1 MILESKRIRLRFFD
15 KYDKNDLIILLNDE
29 DVSKWMDNVPY
40 PYLEKHADWWI
51 EIGSKKKYQFAITKK
66 KSKILIGSLKI
77 TLNGEIGCW
86 IGKDYWNKGYATEA
100 VELIKIFGFENL
112 NLNKLWAATHEENI
126 APINV
131 LNVTGFSRVE
141 NKPYYVEGVGNT
153 RVRPHFELLNRP

>member
-1 MILESKRIRLRFFD
+1 M
-15 KYDKNDLIILLNDE
+15 
-29 DVSKWMDNVPY
+29 
-40 PYLEKHADWWI
+40 
-51 EIGSKKKYQFAITKK
+51 
-66 KSKILIGSLKI
+66 KI

-141 NKPYYVEGVGNT
+141 NKPYYVEGIGNT